1 MEVYGGNIRICGVS
15 RCMPAPY
22 TTQTNSGGTS
32 GEYLPPGVPV
42 PLHHSDYPV
51 RRTGISGSSSLLQ
64 WISVVW
70 AVQHILFI
78 FFLLVF

>member
-42 PLHHSDYPV
+42 PLHHSDYP
-51 RRTGISGSSSLLQ
+51 G
-64 WISVVW
+64 
-70 AVQHILFI
+70 
-78 FFLLVF
+78 

>member
-1 MEVYGGNIRICGVS
+1 MAGIFEFAEFPDVCRL
-15 RCMPAPY
+15 R
-22 TTQTNSGGTS
+22 TQLKLTPVSGGTS